1 MTLMTVKLS
10 RLLPDPSINS
20 RLSGYEDEIG
30 QLADNI
36 KAIGLILPL
45 SVRPSGSQFYI
56 IDGHRRHQA
65 LTMIHGE
72 GDDPDVPVLVRDTDD
87 KDARVLSLAANI
99 MRLPLHPADQFEAF
113 KAMLNEGL
121 TRQEIATRF
130 SLSVK
135 DVDKRLAL
143 GRVIKPFLNAFRE
156 DVLDLDDMK
165 ALSSASS
172 ERQLEIYKTLDP
184 QKTNGWGWQIRS
196 ALNDKAIFD
205 NDPRVR
211 FVGLSRYEEAG
222 GRVERSLFSDAVRLI
237 DGDLLNKL
245 CEEHVPAVIEGYM
258 AEGWSF
264 VAREH
269 ELPKTYMSWPRVWA
283 DKQYATPEDEA
294 RFEEIEQLLEDELDT
309 AMIESLEN
317 EADLIRDRM
326 VRDYAP
332 EDKAKAGVIIHAD
345 YRLGYGYVQP
355 KALEAKAD
363 EPEKKEEKGWP
374 AVLVAEL
381 ESYATATAQLAM
393 MREPDIADC
402 MMIAAMYQNA
412 TPDRADKVMALH
424 DTDRFMDVSVTAAGA
439 EAGRLLKSFG
449 IKGNAFWNVFAQVRE
464 MDAEKRATLR
474 AVLVSR
480 MLRKTDAK
488 KAKPLFDT
496 LKTVDLFEVWK
507 PEAEFFARLSLA
519 QLSEIHKEL
528 TGHGLSDMKKKD
540 AVQIV
545 ATKAAAANWAPDWMR
560 SAMKKGSV
568 VQMKPKK
575 KRAA

>member
-1 MTLMTVKLS
+1 MTPTTVKLS
-10 RLLPDPSINS
+10 QLLPDPSINS
-20 RLSGYEDEIG
+20 RISGYEDEIG

-36 KAIGLILPL
+36 KAIGLILPIA
-45 SVRPSGSQFYI
+45 VRPSGSHFMI

-65 LTMIHGE
+65 LTMIHSDRE
-72 GDDPDVPVLVRDTDD
+72 DPDVPVLVRDTDD

-113 KAMLNEGL
+113 KAMLDEGL

-130 SLSVK
+130 SLSIK

-143 GRVIKPFLNAFRE
+143 GRVIKPFLDAFRK

-165 ALSSASS
+165 ALSAAAG
-172 ERQLEIYKTLDP
+172 ERQLEIYKSLDP
-184 QKTNGWGWQIRS
+184 HKTGSWGWQIRS

-211 FVGLSRYEEAG
+211 FVGLARYEEAR
-222 GRVERSLFSDAVRLI
+222 GRVERSLFSDAVRLL

-245 CEEHVPAVIEGYM
+245 CEEHVPAVIEEYM

-269 ELPKTYMSWPRVWA
+269 ELPKSYTNWPRVWPDEQFA
-283 DKQYATPEDEA
+283 SPEDED
-294 RFEEIEQLLEDELDT
+294 RYNKIEELLENAHDDDDIDALQ
-309 AMIESLEN
+309 A
-317 EADLIRDRM
+317 EADLIDRNK
-326 VRDYAP
+326 VKGYSV
-332 EDKAKAGVIIHAD
+332 EDKAKAGIIIYSD
-345 YRLGYGYVQP
+345 YRLGYGFVQP
-355 KALEAKAD
+355 KAVESKAD

-374 AVLVAEL
+374 AVLVGEL
-381 ESYATATAQLAM
+381 ESYATATAQLAI
-393 MREPDIADC
+393 MREPDLADC

-412 TPDRADKVMALH
+412 TPDRADKMLALH
-424 DTDRFMDVSVTAAGA
+424 DTDRFMDVNVTTAGA
-439 EAGRLLKSFG
+439 EAGRLIKSFG
-449 IKGNAFWNVFAQVRE
+449 IKGNAFWNVLAQVKQLTP
-464 MDAEKRATLR
+464 EKRMALR
-474 AVLVSR
+474 AALVSR
-480 MLRKTDAK
+480 MLRKLEVRT
-488 KAKPLFDT
+488 AKPMFEALET
-496 LKTVDLFEVWK
+496 ADLFEVWK

-545 ATKAAAANWAPDWMR
+545 ATKAAAANWVPDWMR
-560 SAMKKGSV
+560 PAMKKGSV

-575 KRAA
+575 RKAA